1 MVLLKKRLLKL
12 RDRVLHLS
20 LANTSG
26 SLADIA
32 DQGRQG
38 WKFGVKVTELFKIWI
53 REETF

>member
-32 DQGRQG
+32 YQGRQG
-38 WKFGVKVTELFKIWI
+38 WKFGVKVTELFKI
-53 REETF
+53 